1 MLKQSQITP
10 MKVQSTCI
18 NQEQW
23 AAVCGSDNKYLK
35 EEKEL
40 EKACSASQHAIH
52 PLYIMRPYIGLMR

>member
-10 MKVQSTCI
+10 MKVLSTCI

-40 EKACSASQHAIH
+40 EKACSAS
-52 PLYIMRPYIGLMR
+52 